1 MYLYSWDTTG
11 GGKKK
16 VGPGVY
22 YEGTARR
29 GYFNCPKPLVK
40 AIYRIV
46 GVISA
51 AQDMG
56 CQIGAAGGGL
66 APPYLEEGWE
76 KGLSVPP
83 VMRIYGSLHEIRTDD
98 PNPGLR
104 LCPMAE
110 TRDQGLAGDFISRS
124 PTLEHRYPTIVS
136 VARST
141 TVIVSSSYLIF
152 TCLLK
157 LGIRTLRNGSPFWPE
172 ERR

>member
-104 LCPMAE
+104 LCPMP
-110 TRDQGLAGDFISRS
+110 R
-124 PTLEHRYPTIVS
+124 PW
-136 VARST
+136 
-141 TVIVSSSYLIF
+141 
-152 TCLLK
+152 LK
-157 LGIRTLRNGSPFWPE
+157 LGIRVWRATSSLDPRPWNIVTQPLCLSHVQPRSLFLHLTLFLRVY
-172 ERR
+172 